1 MKKTSPKGSHGGKRQ
16 GAGKPPGKLWQSTID
31 KALHREELRK
41 LVVAEL
47 EPMTKAQIAAAK
59 GIQHFVLRDKS
70 GKFQKVTSAEAAVAA
85 MNDPEAV
92 YDFWARDPNIQAFAD
107 LMNRAL
113 DKPTEHVQVEEV
125 KKTQEMTDDELKRL
139 AKELAERA

>member
-1 MKKTSPKGSHGGKRQ
+1 MSAPKGHPKWGGKPKGHRTP
-16 GAGKPPGKLWQSTID
+16 ATID
-31 KALHREELRK
+31 KILHREELRK

-47 EPMTKAQIAAAK
+47 EPMTRAQIAAAK
-59 GIQHFVLRDKS
+59 GIQHFVLRDKT

-92 YDFWARDPNIQAFAD
+92 YDFWARDPNVQAFAD

-113 DKPTEHVQVEEV
+113 DKPTEHVQVEKIV
-125 KKTQEMTDDELKRL
+125 TPREMSDSELKRL
-139 AKELAERA
+139 AKELAEQE